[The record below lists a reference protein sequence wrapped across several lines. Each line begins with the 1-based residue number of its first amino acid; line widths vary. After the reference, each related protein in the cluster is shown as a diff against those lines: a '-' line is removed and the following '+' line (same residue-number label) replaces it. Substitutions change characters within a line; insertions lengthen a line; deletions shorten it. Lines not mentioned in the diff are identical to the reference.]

1 MLSKKPIEICLLF
14 AKLVFKLMACNLLK
28 QKHQTKTVTTN
39 IKNSN
44 NISFGVILSISP
56 TKNEEYLEKFPPLER
71 ITSPIAVLKEENTE
85 IIVSFDIRFICLIL
99 LSSKA
104 NMTANTTID
113 IFVSEIP
120 SIMPIAIPVNAECP
134 KASEK
139 NASLLFTIIVPKIP
153 NSGVMINIAINAFFI
168 KSYDI
173 KSYGINASNI

>member
-1 MLSKKPIEICLLF
+1 
-14 AKLVFKLMACNLLK
+14 
-28 QKHQTKTVTTN
+28 
-39 IKNSN
+39 
-44 NISFGVILSISP
+44 
-56 TKNEEYLEKFPPLER
+56 
-71 ITSPIAVLKEENTE
+71 
-85 IIVSFDIRFICLIL
+85 
-99 LSSKA
+99 
-104 NMTANTTID
+104 MTANTTID